1 MNWQDVSNNKRNDFD
16 SYINLLMQLE
26 ASKQAKYDAGLQ
38 SKVEQLMNMKE
49 FDPSA
54 KQGPIDAYLWDKFGI
69 ATKDTKA
76 IQINEALD
84 KIDLHRYGTD
94 YSDIFDF
101 SQPKRGNVARALFG
115 EYDPN
120 NKPEEFSERVVKN
133 IQGAGNKNER
143 SMAGFEPMGKNVTDT
158 IAANRTKLRAT
169 VPKVEVSETNKN
181 STQKGGEGKA
191 KYKVNNAT
199 ANENFIR
206 ALQAKSD
213 VFDTEWL
220 KRVQAQ
226 NAMNMSGSK

>member
-1 MNWQDVSNNKRNDFD
+1 MGWSRLLDVNQQGFND
-16 SYINLLMQLE
+16 YISFLMQME

-49 FDPSA
+49 YDPAA
-54 KQGPIDAYLWDKFGI
+54 KQNFIDAALQKVGI
-69 ATKDTKA
+69 ETKNTRGVK
-76 IQINEALD
+76 INEALD

-120 NKPEEFSERVVKN
+120 YKAPTGEERAIELLQKKDAKKEKIKST
-133 IQGAGNKNER
+133 
-143 SMAGFEPMGKNVTDT
+143 FEPMGKNVTET
-158 IAANRTKLRAT
+158 ISKNLSKKKAT
-169 VPKVEVSETNKN
+169 IPNVEVSETNKN
-181 STQKGGEGKA
+181 STQKGGESKV
-191 KYKVNNAT
+191 KKVNNAT
-199 ANENFIR
+199 ANENFIK
-206 ALQAKSD
+206 ALQANAD

-226 NAMNMSGSK
+226 NAMNMSGGK